1 MKIKNLTPH
10 AICIFTASQV
20 VEQKK
25 GNYTTLVLKEGEM
38 PVLTIEPE
46 ETIARVSSMTI
57 YTDPVEFNGVS
68 IPQAQVVFSKV
79 EGLPNIEADTLYI
92 VSAITVNALKSHGK
106 DTKQLRLVADT
117 VRNEQ
122 GQIVGALS
130 LAEV

>member
-10 AICIFTASQV
+10 SICIFTSEQC

-25 GNYTTLVLKEGEM
+25 GNYTTFILKSGEK
-38 PVLTIEPE
+38 PILTIEPE
-46 ETIARVSSMTI
+46 VQIARVSSMTI
-57 YTDPVEFNGVS
+57 YTDPVKFNGVS

-79 EGLPNIEADTLYI
+79 EGLPNLEEDTLYI
-92 VSAITVNALKSHGK
+92 VSAITVNALKAHGH

-122 GQIVGALS
+122 GQIVGALT